1 MKKLIR
7 KPAALLSSLLLTL
20 MLSMALTSCST
31 DSLDDYYYSP
41 LLGGWQLDAVNG
53 VPVTEPEVA
62 IFYFSGNGTGTYGQ
76 YSPSMVW
83 NEYSITWEC
92 DFPNDVDNYL
102 YVYTWN
108 GQTWMYRFRVS
119 SGYLTLVDLS
129 NGNNLSFIAI

>member
-1 MKKLIR
+1 
-7 KPAALLSSLLLTL
+7 
-20 MLSMALTSCST
+20 
-31 DSLDDYYYSP
+31 
-41 LLGGWQLDAVNG
+41 
-53 VPVTEPEVA
+53 
-62 IFYFSGNGTGTYGQ
+62 
-76 YSPSMVW
+76 MVW

-119 SGYLTLVDLS
+119 GGYLTLVDLS